1 MQGGVL
7 FGIHVPRAW
16 DQPHFLR
23 VLYITVNIHDEFD
36 HCFLIVSGI
45 EVMPIIT
52 RLSLKY
58 VGASG

>member
-1 MQGGVL
+1 MKGGVL
-7 FGIHVPRAW
+7 FGIHAPRAW
-16 DQPHFLR
+16 DQPHFLQ
-23 VLYITVNIHDEFD
+23 VLYIPVNIHDVFD
-36 HCFLIVSGI
+36 HCFFIVSVI